1 MGVQFGEY
9 LESKNFLFQSDQV
22 TYLEKPIILMFLKL
36 TDPLT
41 TD

>member
-9 LESKNFLFQSDQV
+9 SESKNFLFQSDQV
-22 TYLEKPIILMFLKL
+22 TYSGKPIMLMFLNL

-41 TD
+41 VD